1 MVLPTRQNNSKEVGG
16 CRKDI
21 GFQGKTLICINI
33 VEAPS
38 VVFYFCLWPYKLLT
52 CVDFLVSDSIE
63 TFHHKEYIL
72 IDEFRYIND

>member
-21 GFQGKTLICINI
+21 GFQGKTLNGINI
-33 VEAPS
+33 FEA
-38 VVFYFCLWPYKLLT
+38 FYFCLWPYKLLT

-63 TFHHKEYIL
+63 TFHHKEYVS
-72 IDEFRYIND
+72 IDKFRYINH

>member
-21 GFQGKTLICINI
+21 GFQGKTLICII
-33 VEAPS
+33 S
-38 VVFYFCLWPYKLLT
+38 YFCLWPYKLLT

-72 IDEFRYIND
+72 IDEFRYIKD

>member
-21 GFQGKTLICINI
+21 GFQGKTWNGINI
-33 VEAPS
+33 FEA
-38 VVFYFCLWPYKLLT
+38 YFCLWPYKLLT

>member
-1 MVLPTRQNNSKEVGG
+1 MVLPTRQNNSMGVGG

-33 VEAPS
+33 FEA
-38 VVFYFCLWPYKLLT
+38 YFCVWPYKSLT
-52 CVDFLVSDSIE
+52 CVDFLVNDSIE